1 MGDAAVAYAASGA
14 LPASLANTFK
24 LHSLAGANH
33 VIYLDFDGHTT
44 SGTNWNNSY
53 NGGSSIVSPAY
64 DRDGNPYS
72 FSDAELTEIQRIW
85 QRVAEDF
92 RPFGVNVTTEDP
104 GVEALSKSGT
114 GDTKWGVRAIQTG
127 DQSWLSDNVGAVGG
141 IAYTG
146 SYTWNTDTP
155 VFSFNSGEVAAADTL
170 SHEVGHSLGL
180 THDGHSGGAYYYGH
194 GSGETGWAPI
204 MGAGFGAGP
213 QPVEQRRVSDGE
225 PVPG

>member
-1 MGDAAVAYAASGA
+1 MMWNMTSTRFPCRRPSRSSAKSRRHTPPAAA

-44 SGTNWNNSY
+44 SGTSWNSSY
-53 NGGSSIVSPAY
+53 NGGSSFVSPAY

-104 GVEALSKSGT
+104 GVEALRKSGT

-127 DQSWLSDNVGAVGG
+127 
-141 IAYTG
+141 G
-146 SYTWNTDTP
+146 S
-155 VFSFNSGEVAAADTL
+155 VLAL
-170 SHEVGHSLGL
+170 R
-180 THDGHSGGAYYYGH
+180 
-194 GSGETGWAPI
+194 
-204 MGAGFGAGP
+204 
-213 QPVEQRRVSDGE
+213 QRRLRRRRHRLHRQLYLE
-225 PVPG
+225 HRHARLQLQQR